1 MNETPITLAGWLG
14 SEVSLT
20 QTSGGHQV
28 ATFRVASTPRRWVQ
42 GDWQEAPTNWFTV
55 KVWRGLAVHAH
66 QSLHK
71 GDPVVLTG
79 RLTADV
85 WERADG
91 QRTTRHVVVASSLG
105 HDLALGTTTFTR
117 VLDAEPESRPAAV
130 VESLPAAAGES
141 SAA

>member
-1 MNETPITLAGWLG
+1 MNETPITLTGWLG

-20 QTSGGHQV
+20 QTSGGHPV

-42 GDWQEAPTNWFTV
+42 GDWQQAPTNWFTV
-55 KVWRGLAVHAH
+55 KVWRRLAVHAH

-71 GDPVVLTG
+71 GDPVVVTG

-85 WERADG
+85 WEREDG
-91 QRTTRHVVVASSLG
+91 QRTTRHVVVATSLG

-117 VLDAEPESRPAAV
+117 AEATEPESHPAG
-130 VESLPAAAGES
+130 AAES

>member
-1 MNETPITLAGWLG
+1 MFETPITLTGWLG

-20 QTSGGHQV
+20 TTSGGHQV

-42 GDWQEAPTNWFTV
+42 GDWQPGPTNWFTV
-55 KVWRGLAVHAH
+55 KAWRSLAQHAH
-66 QSLHK
+66 ESLHK
-71 GDPVVLTG
+71 GDPVVVWG

-85 WERADG
+85 WEREDG
-91 QRTTRHVVVASSLG
+91 QRTTRHVVVATSLG

-117 VLDAEPESRPAAV
+117 ADPAGPQSRPG
-130 VESLPAAAGES
+130 AAAES